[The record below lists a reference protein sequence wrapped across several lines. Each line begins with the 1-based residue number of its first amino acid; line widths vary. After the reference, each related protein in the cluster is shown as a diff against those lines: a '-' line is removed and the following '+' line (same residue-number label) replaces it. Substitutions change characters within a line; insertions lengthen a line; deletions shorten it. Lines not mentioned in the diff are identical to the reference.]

1 MSWSSLEQRS
11 WRARVTTR
19 ELRVSFSFKRW
30 CQRATHQLEGHVAV
44 IVHRTVKHHHSNFPA
59 GFRKLRE
66 MTQSLDSCII
76 LVATIFHIFLE
87 FRQSAMRRRGCGFPF
102 YRNGERWRLW
112 SKGNENFFFE
122 EPVSGVQ
129 TLLWLPLS
137 IGYLDVS
144 GTSLSA
150 RGCSIICLVWGHSL
164 SSTLGSLVSVL
175 NSFPQQSRLLHPL
188 AHSGP
193 GLALP
198 YLLYSIICPCT
209 PCKIFS
215 VIFWF
220 AYVYI
225 CVCLQGQ
232 TCGQVCLSMYDC
244 I

>member
-1 MSWSSLEQRS
+1 MASRS
-11 WRARVTTR
+11 IGMVR
-19 ELRVSFSFKRW
+19 
-30 CQRATHQLEGHVAV
+30 CGDYG
-44 IVHRTVKHHHSNFPA
+44 P
-59 GFRKLRE
+59 RE
-66 MTQSLDSCII
+66 M
-76 LVATIFHIFLE
+76 
-87 FRQSAMRRRGCGFPF
+87 
-102 YRNGERWRLW
+102 RL
-112 SKGNENFFFE
+112 FFE
-122 EPVSGVQ
+122 EPMPGVQ

-150 RGCSIICLVWGHSL
+150 RGCSIICLVWRHSL

-175 NSFPQQSRLLHPL
+175 NSFSQQSRLLHPL

-209 PCKIFS
+209 PCKIFN
-215 VIFWF
+215 VIFCF

-225 CVCLQGQ
+225 CVGLQGQ
-232 TCGQVCLSMYDC
+232 TCGQVCLSMYGC